1 MATNRKKPTSPEASG
16 NSPHPQTTIR
26 QLLVNDSEFKP
37 MSILDDATISARS
50 KETPLHEQAT
60 QASQSILE
68 LDQKIAELETE
79 IDKFYH
85 KIRNMEEEAE
95 IQGKMQVRDE
105 YPDLDHFGEREPY
118 EMRKKNIWLNAKQEY
133 KELKDDMREAELQ
146 RSKLRAQRDHYHRM
160 FKLQLSCL
168 GSPNTEEFLESTR
181 GSLGGLGTGL

>member
-1 MATNRKKPTSPEASG
+1 MATNRKKPTSSEALG
-16 NSPHPQTTIR
+16 NSPHPQTTVR
-26 QLLVNDSEFKP
+26 QLLVKP
-37 MSILDDATISARS
+37 MSILDDVTISTRS
-50 KETPLHEQAT
+50 KEASLHEQAT

-68 LDQKIAELETE
+68 LDQKIAELEVE
-79 IDKFYH
+79 IDKLYH

-146 RSKLRAQRDHYHRM
+146 RSKLRVQRDHYHRI
-160 FKLQLSCL
+160 FKLQLSCI
-168 GSPNTEEFLESTR
+168 GSPNAGEFSESAQGNLGRLE
-181 GSLGGLGTGL
+181 TGF